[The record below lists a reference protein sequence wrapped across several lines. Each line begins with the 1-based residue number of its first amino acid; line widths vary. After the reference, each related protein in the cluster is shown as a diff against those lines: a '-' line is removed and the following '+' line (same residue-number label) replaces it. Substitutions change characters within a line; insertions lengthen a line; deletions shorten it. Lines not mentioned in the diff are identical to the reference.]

1 MYVDFHSHVL
11 PGADHGSLS
20 LKTSLAQLRHA
31 KEAGV
36 DTIVATPHFYIEED
50 TVESFLERREK
61 AFETLSEN
69 NSSGIRIIK
78 GAEVQLAIG
87 ISELPNLEKLC
98 IGDTKYILLEF
109 PEEPWPYWIF
119 DFVSDIIEK
128 RGLTPIIA
136 HIDRYSERG
145 REKLLS
151 LPVKFQMNAEA
162 TLGFGK
168 AKRDNLNLIRD
179 GKIHVFGS
187 DTHGSGEKSYKDFS
201 KAIKKIGPSFDRIT
215 SISRKILAEGELK

>member
-36 DTIVATPHFYIEED
+36 DTIIATPHFYIDED

-61 AFETLSEN
+61 TFEKLSES
-69 NSSGIRIIK
+69 NSSGIRIVK

-87 ISELPNLEKLC
+87 ISELPDLEKLC
-98 IGDTKYILLEF
+98 IGNTKHILLEF
-109 PEEPWPYWIF
+109 PEEPWPYWMF
-119 DFVSDIIEK
+119 DFVSDIIGK
-128 RGLTPIIA
+128 RGLVPIIA
-136 HIDRYSERG
+136 HVDRYSERG

-151 LPVKFQMNAEA
+151 LPAKFQMNAEA
-162 TLGFGK
+162 VLGFGG
-168 AKRDNLNLIRD
+168 AKRKNLKLIRN
-179 GKIHVFGS
+179 GSIHVFGS
-187 DTHGSGEKSYKDFS
+187 DTHGSGEKSYMSFS
-201 KAIKKIGPSFDRIT
+201 KAIKKIGTSFDRVT
-215 SISRKILAEGELK
+215 DISRKILAEGELK